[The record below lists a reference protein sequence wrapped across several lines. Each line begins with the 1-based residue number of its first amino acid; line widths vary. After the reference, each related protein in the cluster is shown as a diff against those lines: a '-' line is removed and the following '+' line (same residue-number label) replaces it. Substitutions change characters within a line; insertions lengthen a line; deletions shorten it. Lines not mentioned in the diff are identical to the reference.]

1 MSDVKHEVHT
11 FRLIFELLAEKILMA
26 LMNLTVCCFHVTY
39 ASMNLHSKAARMSRN
54 SLLKTGAIS
63 EVQVTGTGCEP
74 TNEILS

>member
-11 FRLIFELLAEKILMA
+11 FRLIFELLAEKILTA

-39 ASMNLHSKAARMSRN
+39 ASMNPHPIAARMSRN

-63 EVQVTGTGCEP
+63 EVQVTATGCEP